1 MDLTDRIMDGPRWI
15 VVAPKGPFGQ
25 IGDLLTAMGLGTAG
39 AQAAAM
45 AATIV
50 CALLVLRVRH
60 RSLDRQGLGPADR
73 GVPRSVA
80 LAVAQSRQHGVRPSD
95 PAPLPYRTQRASRGK
110 AGTALIA
117 RGGDGCLWRKG
128 QVGSS
133 DRQTMWVC
141 TSCHQAS
148 HRQGG
153 QAPRTCHRATAP
165 RPV

>member
-25 IGDLLTAMGLGTAG
+25 IGDLLAAMGLGTAG

-50 CALLVLRVRH
+50 LALLVLRVMH
-60 RSLDRQGLGPADR
+60 RSLGRQGLGPAER
-73 GVPRSVA
+73 NMTRSVA
-80 LAVAQSRQHGVRPSD
+80 LAVAQSRQHGMRPSD

-110 AGTALIA
+110 AGTALIG
-117 RGGDGCLWRKG
+117 RGGEGCLWRKG
-128 QVGSS
+128 QVRSS

-141 TSCHQAS
+141 TSCH
-148 HRQGG
+148 
-153 QAPRTCHRATAP
+153 
-165 RPV
+165 

>member
-1 MDLTDRIMDGPRWI
+1 MDLTDRIVYGPRWI

-25 IGDLLTAMGLGTAG
+25 IGDLLAAMGLGTAG

-50 CALLVLRVRH
+50 CALLVLRVMH

-73 GVPRSVA
+73 GVA

-110 AGTALIA
+110 AGTALIG
-117 RGGDGCLWRKG
+117 RGGEGCLWRKG
-128 QVGSS
+128 QVRSS

-141 TSCHQAS
+141 TSCH
-148 HRQGG
+148 
-153 QAPRTCHRATAP
+153 
-165 RPV
+165 